1 MKQRTGL
8 EGMTVKENTQIHN
21 FGNFFAFLLK
31 AFSMYLG

>member
-8 EGMTVKENTQIHN
+8 EGMTLKENTQIH